1 MFSHLRY
8 WTSSNPGTEFSPFAI
23 TLTLFD
29 FGLVRVY
36 YLIQYCSSV
45 SHFVYIR
52 EILWNS
58 VLFTKTISILY
69 RIFLQVLNFHL
80 ILFLMDTPFFLFL
93 VTEKSSFYISIMDKK
108 ILLRI
113 IPASLL
119 PRYGSVQTAALP
131 DLGLGPA
138 SKISCCSWFRSPT
151 YCQYRDV
158 HFNTYKGLDNERIY
172 IHHFRCLSTQKI
184 DIYILIHII
193 SAQSNIKD
201 VNVIINTKRRF
212 KNHKLYIQYL

>member
-58 VLFTKTISILY
+58 VLFTETISILY

-108 ILLRI
+108 NLVTDYSCVSSSSLWIGSNGSTPWPRSGSGIQNILLLLI
-113 IPASLL
+113 SIPNL
-119 PRYGSVQTAALP
+119 
-131 DLGLGPA
+131 
-138 SKISCCSWFRSPT
+138 
-151 YCQYRDV
+151 
-158 HFNTYKGLDNERIY
+158 
-172 IHHFRCLSTQKI
+172 LSTQRCTFQYIQRPGQWKNI
-184 DIYILIHII
+184 YTSLQVSVNPENRYIYIYW
-193 SAQSNIKD
+193 
-201 VNVIINTKRRF
+201 
-212 KNHKLYIQYL
+212 YI

>member
-108 ILLRI
+108 NLVTDYSCVSSSSLWIGSNGSTPWPRSGSGIQNILLLLI
-113 IPASLL
+113 SIPNL
-119 PRYGSVQTAALP
+119 
-131 DLGLGPA
+131 
-138 SKISCCSWFRSPT
+138 
-151 YCQYRDV
+151 
-158 HFNTYKGLDNERIY
+158 
-172 IHHFRCLSTQKI
+172 LSTQRCTFQYIQRPGQWKNI
-184 DIYILIHII
+184 YTSLQVSVNPENRYIYIYW
-193 SAQSNIKD
+193 
-201 VNVIINTKRRF
+201 
-212 KNHKLYIQYL
+212 YI

>member
-8 WTSSNPGTEFSPFAI
+8 WTSCNPGTEFSPFAI

-58 VLFTKTISILY
+58 VLFTETISILY

-108 ILLRI
+108 NLVTDYSCVSSSSLWIGSNGSTPWPRSGSGIQNILLLLI
-113 IPASLL
+113 SIPNL
-119 PRYGSVQTAALP
+119 
-131 DLGLGPA
+131 
-138 SKISCCSWFRSPT
+138 
-151 YCQYRDV
+151 
-158 HFNTYKGLDNERIY
+158 
-172 IHHFRCLSTQKI
+172 LSTQRCTFQYIQRPGQWKNI
-184 DIYILIHII
+184 YTSLQVSVNPENRYIYIDTYNF
-193 SAQSNIKD
+193 S
-201 VNVIINTKRRF
+201 TE
-212 KNHKLYIQYL
+212 

>member
-45 SHFVYIR
+45 SHFVYIW

-58 VLFTKTISILY
+58 VLFTETISILY

-108 ILLRI
+108 NLVTDYSCVSSSSLWIGSNGSTPWPRSGSGIQNILLLLI
-113 IPASLL
+113 SIPNL
-119 PRYGSVQTAALP
+119 
-131 DLGLGPA
+131 
-138 SKISCCSWFRSPT
+138 
-151 YCQYRDV
+151 
-158 HFNTYKGLDNERIY
+158 
-172 IHHFRCLSTQKI
+172 LSTQRCTFQYIQRPGQWKNI
-184 DIYILIHII
+184 YTSLQVSVNTENRYIYIDTYNF
-193 SAQSNIKD
+193 S
-201 VNVIINTKRRF
+201 TE
-212 KNHKLYIQYL
+212 

>member
-45 SHFVYIR
+45 SHFVYIW

-58 VLFTKTISILY
+58 VLFTETISILY

-108 ILLRI
+108 NLVTDYSCVSSSSLWIGSNGSTPWPRSGSGIQNILLLLI
-113 IPASLL
+113 SIPNL
-119 PRYGSVQTAALP
+119 
-131 DLGLGPA
+131 
-138 SKISCCSWFRSPT
+138 
-151 YCQYRDV
+151 
-158 HFNTYKGLDNERIY
+158 
-172 IHHFRCLSTQKI
+172 LSTQRCTFQYIQRPGQWKNI
-184 DIYILIHII
+184 YTSLQVSVNPENRYIYIYW
-193 SAQSNIKD
+193 
-201 VNVIINTKRRF
+201 
-212 KNHKLYIQYL
+212 YI

>member
-8 WTSSNPGTEFSPFAI
+8 WTSCNPGTEFSPFAI

-58 VLFTKTISILY
+58 VLFTETISILY

-93 VTEKSSFYISIMDKK
+93 VTEKSSFYILIMDKK
-108 ILLRI
+108 NLVTDYSCVSSSSLWIGSNGSTPWPRSGSGIQNILLLLI
-113 IPASLL
+113 SIPNL
-119 PRYGSVQTAALP
+119 
-131 DLGLGPA
+131 
-138 SKISCCSWFRSPT
+138 
-151 YCQYRDV
+151 
-158 HFNTYKGLDNERIY
+158 
-172 IHHFRCLSTQKI
+172 LSTQRCTFQYIQRPGQWKNI
-184 DIYILIHII
+184 YTSLQVSVNTENRYIYIDTYNF
-193 SAQSNIKD
+193 S
-201 VNVIINTKRRF
+201 TE
-212 KNHKLYIQYL
+212 

>member
-58 VLFTKTISILY
+58 VLFTETISILY

-93 VTEKSSFYISIMDKK
+93 VKEKSSFYISIMDKK
-108 ILLRI
+108 NLVMDYSCVSSSSLWIGSNGSTPWPRSGSGIQNILLLLI
-113 IPASLL
+113 SIPNL
-119 PRYGSVQTAALP
+119 
-131 DLGLGPA
+131 
-138 SKISCCSWFRSPT
+138 
-151 YCQYRDV
+151 
-158 HFNTYKGLDNERIY
+158 
-172 IHHFRCLSTQKI
+172 LSTQRCTFQYIQRPGQWKNI
-184 DIYILIHII
+184 YTSLQVSVNPENRYIYI
-193 SAQSNIKD
+193 
-201 VNVIINTKRRF
+201 
-212 KNHKLYIQYL
+212 YIDTYNFSTE

>member
-8 WTSSNPGTEFSPFAI
+8 WTSCNPGTEFSPFAI

-58 VLFTKTISILY
+58 VLFTETISILY

-108 ILLRI
+108 NLVTDYSCVSSSSLWIGSNGSTPWPRSGSGIQNILLLLI
-113 IPASLL
+113 SIPNLL
-119 PRYGSVQTAALP
+119 SIQ
-131 DLGLGPA
+131 
-138 SKISCCSWFRSPT
+138 
-151 YCQYRDV
+151 
-158 HFNTYKGLDNERIY
+158 
-172 IHHFRCLSTQKI
+172 RCTFQ
-184 DIYILIHII
+184 
-193 SAQSNIKD
+193 
-201 VNVIINTKRRF
+201 
-212 KNHKLYIQYL
+212 YIQRPGQ

>member
-45 SHFVYIR
+45 SQFVYIR

-58 VLFTKTISILY
+58 VLFTETISILY

-108 ILLRI
+108 NLVMDYSCVSSSSLWIGSNGSTPWPRSGSGIQNILLLLI
-113 IPASLL
+113 SIPNL
-119 PRYGSVQTAALP
+119 
-131 DLGLGPA
+131 
-138 SKISCCSWFRSPT
+138 
-151 YCQYRDV
+151 
-158 HFNTYKGLDNERIY
+158 
-172 IHHFRCLSTQKI
+172 LSTQRCTFQYIQRPGQWKNI
-184 DIYILIHII
+184 YTSLQVSVNTENRYIYIDTYNF
-193 SAQSNIKD
+193 S
-201 VNVIINTKRRF
+201 TE
-212 KNHKLYIQYL
+212 

>member
-58 VLFTKTISILY
+58 VLFTETISILY

-108 ILLRI
+108 NLVTDYSCVSSSSLWIGSNGSTPWPRSGSGIQNILLLLI
-113 IPASLL
+113 SIPNL
-119 PRYGSVQTAALP
+119 
-131 DLGLGPA
+131 
-138 SKISCCSWFRSPT
+138 
-151 YCQYRDV
+151 
-158 HFNTYKGLDNERIY
+158 
-172 IHHFRCLSTQKI
+172 LSTQRCTFQYIQRPEQWKNI
-184 DIYILIHII
+184 YTSLQVSVNTENRYIYIDTYNF
-193 SAQSNIKD
+193 S
-201 VNVIINTKRRF
+201 TE
-212 KNHKLYIQYL
+212 